1 MLGILL
7 AVAVAGGAIFAYKH
21 YASAA
26 TIAAVKAEIA
36 KIETEAKAEYATVAA
51 AAKLDVAAVI
61 TRLKALLQKV

>member
-7 AVAVAGGAIFAYKH
+7 AVAVAGGAFYAYKH
-21 YASAA
+21 YASQA

-51 AAKLDVAAVI
+51 AAKLDVAAVVA
-61 TRLKALLQKV
+61 RLKALL